1 VLKWRGYLT
10 VTLVGLLFL
19 PLDLLQRT
27 VVHALVKLRPSR
39 REAILGRWQ
48 RWIAHRLI
56 DIVHH
61 AGGADVGDLP
71 RIPARSDVLVVMN
84 HQSLL
89 DIPIVVASL
98 DRLYPRIVTRAR
110 YASGKPVISHMVR
123 LYQYPVVDPSATTR
137 AHVTGIVEAAAT
149 GSTPLAI
156 FPEGTRTRDGDIG
169 RFKRLGLETIFR
181 QKRWTVYPLVVDGLW
196 QAAKLED
203 FLDSVQRIRARIRC
217 GEPIESPDPAEGDHA
232 AFIRDLR
239 ERMVGMLEEM
249 RREQGRRK
257 AELEEAQP

>member
-1 VLKWRGYLT
+1 MKWRGYLT

-27 VVHALVKLRPSR
+27 VVHALVVLRPSR
-39 REAILGRWQ
+39 REAILARWQ
-48 RWIAHRLI
+48 RWIAHTLLAL
-56 DIVHH
+56 VEHV
-61 AGGADVGDLP
+61 GGADIGDLP
-71 RIPARSDVLVVMN
+71 RIPGRSDVLVVMN

-169 RFKRLGLETIFR
+169 RFRRLGLETIFK
-181 QKRWTVYPLVVDGLW
+181 QKRWTVYPMVVDGLW
-196 QAAKLED
+196 QAAKLDD
-203 FLDSVQRIRARIRC
+203 FVDSVQTIRARVRC
-217 GEPIESPDPAEGDHA
+217 GEPLESPDIADGDHA
-232 AFIRDLR
+232 GFIRDLR
-239 ERMVGMLEEM
+239 DQMVSMLEELRAEEE
-249 RREQGRRK
+249 RRD
-257 AELEEAQP
+257 APLEEPDP